1 MFDIIDNLVKDEIE
15 AIEGYDKA
23 ILSFTN
29 DNDMP
34 KEAKEYTLEVLNH
47 IREEELEHIKELRNV
62 VLLIKGAETDLK
74 EDKEIQVLFNLKD

>member
-1 MFDIIDNLVKDEIE
+1 MFDVIDNLVKDEIE

-23 ILSFTN
+23 ILSFTK

-47 IREEELEHIKELRNV
+47 IREEELEHIKELKNV
-62 VLLIKGAETDLK
+62 VLLIKGAELDLK
-74 EDKEIQVLFNLKD
+74 EDKKIKELFNLKY